1 MGKQVDCSV
10 RVFIQARMSSQRFPG
25 KVLAPFRQEP
35 IVRQVVRAA
44 TTAVGP
50 ESVIVLTSDESSDD
64 PLAAYLAM
72 IGTPVFRGSLSN
84 VFDRFRQ
91 ALAHWPCDRFV
102 RICADSPLLSADLL
116 KSAIAWAQD
125 WPVDLV
131 SNVFPRSFPKGQ
143 SLEIARAATFL
154 AINPRELTEH
164 DREHVMPIFYRN
176 PDRYSIVNLFSANT
190 ELAEHSMT
198 IDTLDDLYRLE
209 PDQSLA
215 ALDLRIDRAEPVR
228 FPSA

>member
-1 MGKQVDCSV
+1 MGKQAGCSV

-44 TTAVGP
+44 TAAAGSESAV
-50 ESVIVLTSDESSDD
+50 VLTSDEPSDD
-64 PLAAYLAM
+64 PLAAYLTT
-72 IGTPVFRGSLSN
+72 IGTPVFRGSLNN

-176 PDRYSIVNLFSANT
+176 PDRYSIINLFSADAG
-190 ELAEHSMT
+190 LAEQSMT

-215 ALDLRIDRAEPVR
+215 ALDLRIDRAEPVLR
-228 FPSA
+228 PCS